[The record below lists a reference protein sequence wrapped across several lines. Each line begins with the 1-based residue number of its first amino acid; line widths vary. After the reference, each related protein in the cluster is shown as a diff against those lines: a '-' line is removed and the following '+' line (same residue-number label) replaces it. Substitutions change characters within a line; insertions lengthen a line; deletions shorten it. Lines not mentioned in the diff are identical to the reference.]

1 MRKMM
6 KMEKEA
12 RILLIT
18 TGGTIAT
25 TETKEGPTLKYLGD
39 TFLSE
44 VPDIKDYCR
53 ITSKSLINIDSVN
66 MQYQH
71 WVEIA
76 RTIADNYQNYEGFV
90 ITHGTDTMA
99 YTACALSYM
108 LKNLNKPVVL
118 TGGQKSIEQKSS
130 DSHRNFI
137 DAVKFASEGLEGVYI
152 VFGRRV
158 IAGTRAT
165 KLKTKSYDGFVSINY
180 PYIAKLMGDK
190 IIYSRNCFSPDMA
203 RDAGEELI
211 LNTSFCPE
219 ILLIKLIPNFK
230 LEFFD
235 AVAELYEGFVIEGF
249 GNGGVPF
256 KNKENIFTRVNE
268 LAASHKPVVL
278 TTQCLEEGT
287 NLGRYPLQ
295 EKISNS
301 DIIDGRDMTTEAIL
315 TKLMWILGQTKD
327 IKEIKEMFYRPVMD
341 DVQKDWVFG

>member
-1 MRKMM
+1 M
-6 KMEKEA
+6 KMNKKA

-25 TETKEGPTLKYLGD
+25 TETKKGPTPKYLGD

-44 VPDIKDYCR
+44 VPEIKDYCR
-53 ITSKSLINIDSVN
+53 IASKSLINIDSVN

-71 WVEIA
+71 WAEIA
-76 RTIADNYQNYEGFV
+76 QAIADNYQDYEGFV

-99 YTACALSYM
+99 YTASALSYM

-137 DAVKFASEGLEGVYI
+137 DAVRFASEGLEGVYI

-165 KLKTKSYDGFVSINY
+165 KLKTKSYDGFISVNY

-190 IIYSRNCFSPDMA
+190 IIYSKNCFSPEVTRNISED
-203 RDAGEELI
+203 LI
-211 LNTSFCPE
+211 LNTNFCPE
-219 ILLIKLIPNFK
+219 ILLIKLTPNFK

-235 AVAELYEGFVIEGF
+235 VVAELYKGFVIEGF

-256 KNKENIFTRVNE
+256 ENNENIFTRINK
-268 LAASHKPVVL
+268 LACSNKPVVL

-295 EKISNS
+295 EKISKS

-315 TKLMWILGQTKD
+315 TKLMWALGKTKD
-327 IKEIKEMFYRPVMD
+327 IEEIKELFYQPVMD